1 MIIVQDRIA
10 VAGADLPR
18 LRALLEQRYL
28 PGARARGLI
37 LLDSGVSPPLTLADE
52 PCVFWM
58 RWRLDDVGAFWTAR
72 GMAVQDPSVAAFW
85 DEVDRFCTGRHRE
98 FLRPDGFAR
107 EPLPEPASLTAF
119 LTEPQGWRETA
130 QLHLRATVGCADR
143 NALEAA
149 LMTTRELPGVR
160 HAHLG
165 NNIDVQFGAGH
176 YTWDIR
182 YDGAAAAVA
191 AKASPLWT
199 QRLTPLFDRLLL
211 DFEPIALET
220 VGAGSRQPGL
230 STGIKRTALFRLVP
244 GVIGQRRRRFE
255 QDLLAMPEYIPE
267 ILNWRLSRASAATG
281 ATSPGWSYVWE
292 QEYADLA
299 GLAGAYMAHPYHWAY
314 LDGSFDPESGRQIVD
329 ARLCH
334 AYCAMS
340 RGILGAESDSQA
352 VWRARRGVGG

>member
-10 VAGADLPR
+10 VSVADLPR
-18 LRALLEQRYL
+18 LRALLERQYL
-28 PGARARGLI
+28 ANAHARGLI
-37 LLDSGVSPPLTLADE
+37 LQDSGVSPPLTLVGE
-52 PCVFWM
+52 PCTFWM
-58 RWRLDDVGAFWTAR
+58 HWQLDDVGAFWKAR

-85 DEVDRFCTGRHRE
+85 REVDDFCRERRRE
-98 FLRPDGFAR
+98 FVRPDGFDR
-107 EPLPEPASLTAF
+107 TPLPEPTSVASF
-119 LTEPQGWRETA
+119 LAEPQGWRETA

-292 QEYADLA
+292 QEYSDLA
-299 GLAGAYMAHPYHWAY
+299 GLNGAYMAHPYHWAY
-314 LDGSFDPESGRQIVD
+314 LDGCFDPESGRQMID
-329 ARLCH
+329 ERMCH
-334 AYCAMS
+334 AYCPMNS
-340 RGILGAESDSQA
+340 GILGAEGNLVPQ
-352 VWRARRGVGG
+352 

>member
-130 QLHLRATVGCADR
+130 QLHLRPTVDRADR
-143 NALEAA
+143 DALEAA
-149 LMTTRELPGVR
+149 LSATGGLPGVR
-160 HAHLG
+160 QVHLG
-165 NNIDVQFGAGH
+165 TNLDLQFGAGH
-176 YTWDIR
+176 YTWDVR
-182 YDGAAAAVA
+182 YDDAAAAEAV
-191 AKASPLWT
+191 KASAHWT
-199 QRLTPLFDRLLL
+199 QTLMPLLNRLQVG
-211 DFEPIALET
+211 FEPIALAT
-220 VGAGSRQPGL
+220 VAAGSRQPGL
-230 STGIKRTALFRLVP
+230 TAGIKRTALFRLLP
-244 GVIGQRRRRFE
+244 GVGDEQRRAFE
-255 QDLLAMPEYIPE
+255 RNQLAMPAYIPE
-267 ILNWRLSRASAATG
+267 ILNWRLSRALPAAG
-281 ATSPGWSYVWE
+281 RPNPASPDWSYVWE

-352 VWRARRGVGG
+352 P